1 MGSTSVKFVTF
12 TLTVTFPVVMLAPS
26 SGDVMVTF
34 ASAVGVTFTVGVGVT
49 FTVGVGVTFT
59 VGVGVTFTVGVGV
72 TFTVGVGVTFTVGV
86 GVTLKACWTGLPFRR
101 TGTSGPGNSKT
112 PSSPSSTWSMA

>member
-72 TFTVGVGVTFTVGV
+72 T
-86 GVTLKACWTGLPFRR
+86 LKACWTGLPFRR

>member
-1 MGSTSVKFVTF
+1 
-12 TLTVTFPVVMLAPS
+12 MLAPS

-34 ASAVGVTFTVGVGVT
+34 ASA
-49 FTVGVGVTFT
+49 VGVTFT

-101 TGTSGPGNSKT
+101 TGTSGPGNSKDSLL
-112 PSSPSSTWSMA
+112 PFIDVEHGVENRRSVLGLDRHGHVLIPRPR